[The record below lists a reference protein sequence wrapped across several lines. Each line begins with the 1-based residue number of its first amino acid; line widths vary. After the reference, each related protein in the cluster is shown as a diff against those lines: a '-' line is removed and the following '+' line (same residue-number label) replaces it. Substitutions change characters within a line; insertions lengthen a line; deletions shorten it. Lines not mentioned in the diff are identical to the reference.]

1 MYIVPTST
9 PTEMTTN
16 SMPKQ
21 VEVRMHE
28 SHLEPIEAR
37 PQSKCAKICS
47 SMCTNL
53 LLTLTILGVILGAV
67 FGCLLRVAS
76 PIHPDI
82 VMVIAFPGDILM
94 RMLKMLILPLII
106 SSLITGLAGLDAK
119 SSGRLGTRA
128 MVYYMTTTVIAAI
141 LGVILVLVIHP
152 GNPKLKEN
160 LGQGEKNDDVSSL
173 DAFFDLIRNLFPENL
188 VQACFQQ
195 IQTTTKKTEVPFVE
209 DVNATVMEGLVAN
222 ITREPLIIVTK
233 TLQFK
238 SGMNVLGLIG
248 FFIAFGI
255 CMGKMGERARLML
268 EFFNILN
275 EIVMKLVICIMWY
288 SPFGI
293 ACLICGKIISIKDLE
308 VVGRQLGMY
317 MVTVIIGLIIHGAI
331 FLPAIYFAIVRK
343 NPYTFFLGIFQAW
356 ITALGTASS
365 AGTLPVTFRCLE
377 ENLGIDKRVTRF
389 VLPVGATI
397 NMDGTALYEAVAAI
411 FIAQM
416 NGIYL
421 DPGQIITVSLT
432 ATLASVGAASIP
444 SAGLV
449 TMLLI
454 LTAVGLPTEDISLL
468 VAVDWLLDRF
478 RTSVNVVGDSYGA
491 GIVYHLSKLEL
502 EELDAQTAKSD
513 DIEMTKTQSY
523 YDDMKNHHEN
533 NSNQCVNTTPAIA
546 TTSTTA
552 TATANNTVEV
562 VVDECK
568 VTSATNGS
576 AAECTLVE
584 EGPWKHE

>member
-1 MYIVPTST
+1 MHIQST
-9 PTEMTTN
+9 QCLVLSHIALVLSLCHSAN

-37 PQSKCAKICS
+37 PQSKCANICS
-47 SMCTNL
+47 KMFKNL
-53 LLTLTILGVILGAV
+53 LLTLTVLGVILGAV
-67 FGCLLRVAS
+67 SGMLLRVAS

-128 MVYYMTTTVIAAI
+128 MVYYMTTTIIAAV

-152 GNPKLKEN
+152 GNPKLKEH
-160 LGQGEKNDDVSSL
+160 LGEGEKNDDVSSL

-195 IQTTTKKTEVPFVE
+195 IQTVTKKVEVVIEE
-209 DVNATVMEGLVAN
+209 DVNATTMEGLVAN
-222 ITREPLIIVTK
+222 ITKDPQFVVK
-233 TLQFK
+233 KSLQFK

-255 CMGKMGERARLML
+255 CMGKMGEKARLML
-268 EFFNILN
+268 EFFSILN

-343 NPYTFFLGIFQAW
+343 NPFTFFLGIFQAW

-416 NGIYL
+416 NGIVL
-421 DPGQIITVSLT
+421 DPGQIVTVSLT

-454 LTAVGLPTEDISLL
+454 LTAVGLPTQDISLL

-491 GIVYHLSKLEL
+491 GIVYHLSKAEL

-513 DIEMTKTQSY
+513 DIEMMTKTQSY
-523 YDDMKNHHEN
+523 YDDMKNHREN
-533 NSNQCVNTTPAIA
+533 NSNQCVL
-546 TTSTTA
+546 TSTA
-552 TATANNTVEV
+552 TVI
-562 VVDECK
+562 DECK
-568 VTSATNGS
+568 VQLILSNIETSI
-576 AAECTLVE
+576 
-584 EGPWKHE
+584 